1 MQPLILPFNAEPMP
15 LEQAGGKGMN
25 LARTARGGFPVPPGF
40 VISTA
45 AYRAFTQVNQIEAG
59 IADLFRSLSVEDPRS
74 LETVSE
80 TIRRAFDVRDI
91 PTNVENAILEAY
103 RLLVKQTGNT
113 LVAVRSSANAEDL
126 AGASFAGQQD
136 TYLNIQGEE
145 ALLDSVKHCW
155 ASLWTERAIAYRARQ
170 GISPAS
176 VALAVVI
183 QQMVPAESAGILFTA
198 NPISGNRNELMINAS
213 WGLGEAIVGSLVVPD
228 NIIVD
233 KASSRTKFMTIAD
246 KTVMTVRA
254 GNGTGER
261 PVPAAKRR
269 KSTLSKRQVTELA
282 RLGMAIEHYYGAPQ
296 DIEWCFAGGQF
307 YIVQVRPITTLQ
319 EQAVTW
325 DAPGEG
331 RWLHG
336 GGTFEMIT
344 EPISPLFETFLLP
357 IFVNTLLKMV
367 DDIGLKNA
375 VPAVPYRIINGHIY
389 LHLDLHLRP
398 SHLPGVIRDFAL
410 HLNSMQGQESEQSL
424 YRQSVADL
432 SAAPIQELETAAL
445 LERMNALGQA
455 GMRYWV
461 QIMKIVQVIYRQEAA
476 FTRFYNRH
484 LRRLNCPEPE
494 IFLRGQK
501 IKSWEAECS
510 MFELAQLAKKLNL
523 EKAVLNSPETLLS
536 SPEWRRVLEVHLDRF
551 GHQLSSFDPLLPT
564 LADDPRPVL
573 TAVQSF
579 LGGKES
585 PYNRQQ
591 RMETERQEAIA
602 GAEKH
607 LSPRQRQEF
616 HRLLETAQQA
626 ARTREDAL
634 FDVGLAWT
642 PMRRIALELGRRLAG
657 KGVIAAARDIFWL
670 HLEEIRT
677 ALTSPIPVNVLT
689 AQVAGRQA
697 ENKLWSQSSAP
708 YLLPEGSKPSFWWK
722 WVFPTP
728 ELNHHPDA
736 HTLAGLGVSPGKV
749 TAVARVVHS
758 LDEAQRLNAGEILVT
773 RTTTP
778 AWTPFFSR
786 LSGLVTDLGG
796 PLAHGSIVA
805 REYGIPAVMGV
816 GNATQSIRDGTA
828 ITVDGTAG
836 RILI

>member
-1 MQPLILPFNAEPMP
+1 MQAFILPFTADA
-15 LEQAGGKGMN
+15 LTLDQAGGKGLN

-40 VISTA
+40 ILSTA
-45 AYRAFTQVNQIEAG
+45 AYRAFVETNQIEAQ
-59 IADLFRSLSVEDPRS
+59 IADLFRSLSVEDPRA

-80 TIRRAFDVRDI
+80 AIRRAFEIGGI
-91 PTNVENAILEAY
+91 PSEVENAILDAY
-103 RLLVKQTGNT
+103 RLLARQTGNAP
-113 LVAVRSSANAEDL
+113 VAVRSSANAEDL
-126 AGASFAGQQD
+126 PGASFAGQQD
-136 TYLNIQGEE
+136 TYLNVQGEE
-145 ALLDSVKHCW
+145 ALLDSVKRCW
-155 ASLWTERAIAYRARQ
+155 ASLWTARAIAYRARQ
-170 GISPAS
+170 GIPPET

-198 NPISGNRNELMINAS
+198 NPVSGKRDELLINAS
-213 WGLGEAIVGSLVVPD
+213 WGLGEAIVASLVVPD
-228 NIIVD
+228 NIVVD
-233 KASSRTKFMTIAD
+233 KASGRTKSRTIAD
-246 KTVMTVRA
+246 KTVMTVRT
-254 GNGTGER
+254 GNGTQER
-261 PVPAAKRR
+261 PVPAARRR

-282 RLGMAIEHYYGAPQ
+282 RLGMAIEHEYGAPQ
-296 DIEWCFAGGQF
+296 DIEWCFAGGRF
-307 YIVQVRPITTLQ
+307 YVVQVRPITTLQ
-319 EQAVTW
+319 EGAVVW
-325 DAPGEG
+325 GAPGEG
-331 RWLHG
+331 KWLHG
-336 GGTFEMIT
+336 GGSFEMIT

-357 IFVNTLLKMV
+357 IFVDTLLRMLA
-367 DDIGLKNA
+367 DIGLKDA
-375 VPAVPYRIINGHIY
+375 IPAVPYRIINGHIY

-410 HLNSMQGQESEQSL
+410 HLNSMQDQESEQAL
-424 YRQSVADL
+424 YRQSVAEL
-432 SAAPIQELETAAL
+432 SAAPAKELETSAL
-445 LERMNALGQA
+445 LEHMDALGTA
-455 GMRYWV
+455 GIRYWV

-484 LRRLNCPEPE
+484 LRRPDCPEPE

-501 IKSWEAECS
+501 IKPWEAECS
-510 MFELAQLAKKLNL
+510 MYELAQLAKKLDL
-523 EKAVLNSPETLLS
+523 EKAALISPATLLS
-536 SPEWRRVLEVHLDRF
+536 SPEWHPALEVHLDRF

-573 TAVQSF
+573 TAVQAF

-585 PYNRQQ
+585 PYERQQ
-591 RMETERQEAIA
+591 RMETERQEAVA
-602 GAEKH
+602 AAERY
-607 LSPRQRQEF
+607 LTPRQRQEF
-616 HRLLETAQQA
+616 HRLLETARQA

-657 KGVIAAARDIFWL
+657 KGVIATAGEVFWL
-670 HLEEIRT
+670 RLEEIRT
-677 ALTSPIPVNVLT
+677 TLASPLPGNAFTV
-689 AQVAGRQA
+689 QVAGRQA

-722 WVFPTP
+722 WIFPTP
-728 ELNHHPDA
+728 ELNRQVDA

-749 TAVARVVHS
+749 TAVARVIRS
-758 LDEAQRLNAGEILVT
+758 LEEAQSLNAGEILVT

-778 AWTPFFSR
+778 AWTPLFSR

-816 GNATQSIRDGTA
+816 GNATQSIRDGAT

-836 RILI
+836 RVLI